1 LDPANIY
8 LTQGGKGGTAPL
20 GTRHAEK
27 DRTIAAAKETSKK
40 IRDASSNTSP
50 AAQAPAGPGNVKPSA
65 TPAPAKKKTKNVPK
79 PAAKLGE
86 SPAKTPTPKTPQP
99 VAAHPERPTLGTA
112 TAGTKVHATPMPKAG
127 TARSSAALAKAILSS
142 ETMIQNAKAYG
153 RFLERAVAAKQKLD
167 KALQVLQAIDS
178 AEKLL
183 AHGTA
188 MPKEQQEADA
198 VREQS
203 ERAKTDAEEQAD
215 ALSIFEWTVV
225 TGDATRAGD
234 DNGLF
239 AIDAHLIALSH
250 TFEASAK
257 TLTAEADEL
266 DVQVAQ
272 LGQSM
277 YTELLAAITPDGE
290 DDVSNAIAGATYA
303 SLGPLFGA
311 VRAAAQNYRDAAET
325 LNTLALTAR
334 DLSDSAEDAAW
345 DVLRMRAEQRY
356 HAEHDRK

>member
-1 LDPANIY
+1 
-8 LTQGGKGGTAPL
+8 
-20 GTRHAEK
+20 
-27 DRTIAAAKETSKK
+27 
-40 IRDASSNTSP
+40 
-50 AAQAPAGPGNVKPSA
+50 
-65 TPAPAKKKTKNVPK
+65 
-79 PAAKLGE
+79 
-86 SPAKTPTPKTPQP
+86 
-99 VAAHPERPTLGTA
+99 
-112 TAGTKVHATPMPKAG
+112 MPKAG

-334 DLSDSAEDAAW
+334 DLSDSAEDSAW